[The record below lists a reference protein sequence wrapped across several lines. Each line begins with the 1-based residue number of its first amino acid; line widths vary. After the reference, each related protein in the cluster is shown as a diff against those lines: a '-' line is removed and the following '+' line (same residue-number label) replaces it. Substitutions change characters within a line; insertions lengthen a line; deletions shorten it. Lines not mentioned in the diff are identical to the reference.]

1 MKNKK
6 ILLLLSVMMLSTS
19 CSNNAAKN
27 EEATTALTNKA
38 EVTTISEA
46 TTVIENSLASDEEA
60 KEDGQIPSENS
71 SDKEG
76 KGSGEGAEE
85 ADKSGD
91 GEVLNADAE
100 GDDVKNGIDGE
111 ALNTEA
117 EGDDKEESNKED
129 AEGTDKEESNKED
142 AKSTNDGKVEAG
154 SADAKE
160 QGNGSEGVGVEASG
174 KEGREAETT
183 AKTDGSNEKTSTSDK
198 NKGEEAADGKDVT
211 KPLILNNAGTITI
224 QTGSEFNPDKYI
236 SYIDDKDPNPVLTV
250 KGDKD
255 TSVAGSK
262 TLKFAVE
269 DNAGN
274 VSSWDVTLNVVDELP
289 EIAQNPDTRKRID
302 FADFKAEN
310 KKENTLVGID
320 VSKWQGEINF
330 DKVKAEG
337 VEFVL
342 MRLCRYDGEFVKD
355 DYFERNYK
363 EAKKAGLQVG
373 AYFYTTDNDEEKLRS
388 HMKWI
393 KEQLDGRELDF
404 PLVFDWESWN
414 RVQRYHLSI
423 EGLNH
428 LMDVFAEEAESFGYD
443 AMLYGSK
450 YYLDIIWGRRND
462 YPVWVAQYKSYTD
475 YEGDYEIWQST
486 NIGRINGIAG
496 DVDFD
501 VWYLDAAE
509 TNGAENVN
517 SENGNMDNEN
527 AVKDNVE
534 KGNKKN
540 GENSKIKGFYNK
552 KHCKIKTILIKY

>member
-1 MKNKK
+1 M
-6 ILLLLSVMMLSTS
+6 
-19 CSNNAAKN
+19 
-27 EEATTALTNKA
+27 TNKG

-46 TTVIENSLASDEEA
+46 TTVIENSLASYEEA

-91 GEVLNADAE
+91 GEDLNADAE

-142 AKSTNDGKVEAG
+142 AEGTNDGKVEAG

-160 QGNGSEGVGVEASG
+160 QGNGSEGVEVEASG
-174 KEGREAETT
+174 KEGGEAETT

-236 SYIDDKDPNPVLTV
+236 SYIDDKDPILTV

-289 EIAQNPDTRKRID
+289 EIVQNPDTRKRID

-509 TNGAENVN
+509 TDGAENVN
-517 SENGNMDNEN
+517 SENGNLDSEN
-527 AVKDNVE
+527 AVKDNAE
-534 KGNKKN
+534 KENKKW
-540 GENSKIKGFYNK
+540 
-552 KHCKIKTILIKY
+552 

>member
-6 ILLLLSVMMLSTS
+6 IILLLSVMMLSTS

-27 EEATTALTNKA
+27 EEATTALTNKG

-46 TTVIENSLASDEEA
+46 TTVIENSLASYEEA

-91 GEVLNADAE
+91 GEDLNADAE

-142 AKSTNDGKVEAG
+142 AEGTNDGKVEAG

-160 QGNGSEGVGVEASG
+160 QGNGSEGVEVEASG
-174 KEGREAETT
+174 KEGGEAETT

-289 EIAQNPDTRKRID
+289 EIVQNPDTRKRID

-509 TNGAENVN
+509 TDGAENVN
-517 SENGNMDNEN
+517 SENGNLDSEN
-527 AVKDNVE
+527 AVKDNAE
-534 KGNKKN
+534 KENKKW
-540 GENSKIKGFYNK
+540 
-552 KHCKIKTILIKY
+552 

>member
-46 TTVIENSLASDEEA
+46 TTVIENSLASDEAA

-85 ADKSGD
+85 ADKNGG
-91 GEVLNADAE
+91 GEDLNADAE
-100 GDDVKNGIDGE
+100 GDDAKNGIDGE
-111 ALNTEA
+111 ALNA
-117 EGDDKEESNKED
+117 D

-142 AKSTNDGKVEAG
+142 AEGTNDGKVDAG

-160 QGNGSEGVGVEASG
+160 QGNGSEGVEVEALG
-174 KEGREAETT
+174 KEGGEAETA

-198 NKGEEAADGKDVT
+198 NKGEEAAEGKDVT

-393 KEQLDGRELDF
+393 GEQLDGRELDF

-423 EGLNH
+423 EGLNQ

-509 TNGAENVN
+509 TDGAENVN
-517 SENGNMDNEN
+517 SENEN
-527 AVKDNVE
+527 AVKDNAE
-534 KGNKKN
+534 KENKK
-540 GENSKIKGFYNK
+540 
-552 KHCKIKTILIKY
+552 